1 MGRSALETVFR
12 GSAVLILAEF
22 VNICYNGQSVKTED
36 KGRDGGRLE
45 IW

>member
-22 VNICYNGQSVKTED
+22 VNICYNGQSVKNGMMGF
-36 KGRDGGRLE
+36 KVK
-45 IW
+45 